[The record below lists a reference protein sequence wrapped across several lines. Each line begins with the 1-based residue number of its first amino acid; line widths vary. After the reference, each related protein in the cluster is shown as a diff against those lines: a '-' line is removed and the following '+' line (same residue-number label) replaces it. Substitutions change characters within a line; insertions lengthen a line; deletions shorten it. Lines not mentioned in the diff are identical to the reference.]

1 LAIHECGQYG
11 PKFSS
16 WGDCEEALYEPEAV
30 YRPPGASSEDPATAR
45 KAEKKKRFDG
55 SRTAPHGAMAAGD
68 IVRDL
73 LESLRHGGAISAARE
88 IGKSLIKILAE
99 CLTNNLATR

>member
-1 LAIHECGQYG
+1 MR

-16 WGDCEEALYEPEAV
+16 WCDCEEAISEPKAV

-55 SRTAPHGAMAAGD
+55 SRTLPQGAMAAGD
-68 IVRDL
+68 IVRKFLQL
-73 LESLRHGGAISAARE
+73 LSHGGPYIPCTCNWQGGGQIFSELHAR
-88 IGKSLIKILAE
+88 
-99 CLTNNLATR
+99 